1 MKIVFPT
8 VLIAGLAATATAMD
22 DVWAPGT
29 NGNECANEVPL
40 HRTEVDKVPLYFVG
54 FNPIVRSALFLL
66 SKAESYHRL
75 HLFTLISQEMIVV
88 GCIRPSAAFISQQ
101 MRFMMCISSAPT
113 PIVDA
118 NSRDQ
123 ATRVF
128 TTMFFSATNADA
140 CIRMMAKPVWKKIP
154 LMKSSSSH
162 ATVRCPIARPGPW
175 CKY

>member
-88 GCIRPSAAFISQQ
+88 GCIRPKTAFLSRQ
-101 MRFMMCISSAPT
+101 MRIMMCISSARP

-118 NSRDQ
+118 NSR
-123 ATRVF
+123 VNHI

-140 CIRMMAKPVWKKIP
+140 CIRMIAKPVWKKIR
-154 LMKSSSSH
+154 LMKSSSSN
-162 ATVRCPIARPGPW
+162 ASLRCPIDRPGPW